1 MIRLA
6 LFSPTIVASLG
17 RFSIPQSLLLST
29 PRTSLLFTSTHD
41 SYFTIPHPYLKVQEK
56 GESLDSL
63 PKVDDSPLAPL
74 PPVERSK
81 LISSLRSRLHDNSR
95 NSLSIRQIPTPSP
108 IPHVLVGIRYSRIH
122 PPNGPTEEFTGCT
135 IFRFVHG
142 HRRCGA
148 YDRYYYLVDRKH
160 VGQRE
165 SLQEGDHHGHGLF
178 LR

>member
-41 SYFTIPHPYLKVQEK
+41 SYFTIPHPHLKVQEK
-56 GESLDSL
+56 GECLDSL
-63 PKVDDSPLAPL
+63 PKMDDSPLAPL

-81 LISSLRSRLHDNSR
+81 LISSLRSRLHDNPR
-95 NSLSIRQIPTPSP
+95 NSLPFRQIPTSSP

-122 PPNGPTEEFTGCT
+122 PPNGSTEEFTGCT
-135 IFRFVHG
+135 IFCFVHG
-142 HRRCGA
+142 YCWCGA
-148 YDRYYYLVDRKH
+148 YDCYHHLLDRKH
-160 VGQRE
+160 MGQRKP
-165 SLQEGDHHGHGLF
+165 LQEGDHHGNGLF
-178 LR
+178 FR